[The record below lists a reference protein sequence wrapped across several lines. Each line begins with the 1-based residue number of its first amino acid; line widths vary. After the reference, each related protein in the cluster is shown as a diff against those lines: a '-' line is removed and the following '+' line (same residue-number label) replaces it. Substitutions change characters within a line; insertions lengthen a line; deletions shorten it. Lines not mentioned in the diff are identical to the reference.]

1 MSNGKTQKQAPQ
13 GREAPDPSERSQPV
27 PLLVLAAALGFV
39 IWSVVYILFSE
50 SAGFTAFGDQRTV
63 ADLRSST
70 PKRGGLADG
79 KQVYS
84 ANCVACHQ
92 ATGLGLPGVFPP
104 LDGSEWVIGDDNIVA
119 NILLYGINGQ
129 ITVKGATFNGA
140 MPSFAQLGDAELA
153 AVASHIRS
161 TWSNKATP
169 VSAELVAKVRKEAT
183 RTTPFAGG
191 DELKALSSKAP

>member
-1 MSNGKTQKQAPQ
+1 MSNDQTPKHGPQ
-13 GREAPDPSERSQPV
+13 GREAADPSERSQPV

-39 IWSVVYILFSE
+39 IWSVVYILLSE

-63 ADLRSST
+63 ADLHSVT
-70 PKRGGLADG
+70 PKPGQLVDG
-79 KQVYS
+79 KQVFS
-84 ANCVACHQ
+84 ANCIACHQ
-92 ATGLGLPGVFPP
+92 ATGLGLPAVFPP

-119 NILLYGINGQ
+119 NILLYGINGP

-140 MPSFAQLGDAELA
+140 MPSFAQLSDAELA

-161 TWSNKATP
+161 TWSNKAAP
-169 VSAELVAKVRKEAT
+169 LSAELVAKVRKEAT

-191 DELKALSSKAP
+191 DELKALAPKTP